1 MGTLMA
7 TSRTLKLS
15 ILADVDNLSRNLKQG
30 EQDVQG
36 FGDKLA
42 GWGKM
47 AGAAFLAAGAAAAAY
62 AGKLAIDGVKAAI
75 EDEAAQ
81 TKLALTLMNVAG
93 ATQENIDATEE
104 WITQQG
110 ILYGVTD
117 DELRPAIERLSRATG
132 DVTKAQQLAELAMDI
147 SAGTGKSLEAVSQA
161 LGKAYEGQ
169 TGSLGRL
176 GLGIDSATLKTM
188 TFDEITGKLAGT
200 FGGQATAKAETFE
213 GQLQRLR
220 VAFDEGKET
229 IGSYILT
236 AVTPLVTG
244 FVENVIPAI
253 SEVANRLGGEDGLG
267 SVFGR
272 VGTFIKDVFGPIL
285 EGMRNYW
292 DKISDA
298 FIRNK
303 DELEPLFTLLKTLG
317 SFAADTLAPIIGK
330 TLGDAFSLLGDIIGK
345 VVDVFAE
352 IVEAANKAYNAAKKV
367 IDLIR
372 SAGSAV
378 GNFFSGASFSG
389 PTIAA
394 PIAPSAGFVNA
405 AMTSA
410 PTVTNITV
418 NGAIDSEGT
427 ARTIYN
433 VLRDSASRTGN
444 YSTLGVNPLGL
455 VSA

>member
-1 MGTLMA
+1 MDTLMA

-30 EQDVQG
+30 ENEVEG
-36 FGDKLA
+36 FSDKL
-42 GWGKM
+42 GKWSKM

-81 TKLALTLMNVAG
+81 QKLALTLMNVAG
-93 ATQENIDATEE
+93 ATEENIAQTEE
-104 WITQQG
+104 WISQQG

-117 DELRPAIERLSRATG
+117 DELRPAIERLTRATG
-132 DVTKAQQLAELAMDI
+132 NVTKAQGLAELAMDI
-147 SAGTGKSLEAVSQA
+147 SAGTGKSLEQVTQA

-188 TFDEITGKLAGT
+188 TFDEITAKLAGT
-200 FGGQATAKAETFE
+200 FGGQATAQAETFQ

-229 IGSYILT
+229 VGSYILT

-253 SEVANRLGGEDGLG
+253 SEVANKLGGEGGLG
-267 SVFGR
+267 SVFTLWGDY
-272 VGTFIKDVFGPIL
+272 IKNIFGPIL
-285 EGMRNYW
+285 QGLKSYW
-292 DKISDA
+292 DKVTSA
-298 FIRNK
+298 FIENK
-303 DELEPLFTLLKTLG
+303 DELQPLFTLMKTLG
-317 SFAADTLAPIIGK
+317 TFVADTLAPIIGK
-330 TLGDAFSLLGDIIGK
+330 TLGGAFSLLGTIIAK
-345 VVDVFAE
+345 VVDVFAD
-352 IVEAANKAYNAAKKV
+352 IVQAANKAYNAAKKV
-367 IDLIR
+367 IDLIKG
-372 SAGSAV
+372 AGSAV
-378 GNFFSGASFSG
+378 GNFFSGASFS
-389 PTIAA
+389 
-394 PIAPSAGFVNA
+394 
-405 AMTSA
+405 A
-410 PTVTNITV
+410 PTVTVPTAPNAEFINAGLAGSTTVNNITV

-433 VLRDSASRTGN
+433 VLRDSAARTGN

-455 VSA
+455 VTA